1 VDADGRAVSFIH
13 SLAFT
18 FGAKFTVPGTGV
30 VLNNRLGRGAYLLPG
45 HPNEV
50 KPRRKPLHTLN
61 AWIVTDDAGA
71 LKHIGNTPGGD
82 GQVQWNMQLISHVL
96 DHGRDAAEAVAASR
110 FTVFPGSDADV
121 IGAPD
126 ELRVEPSLPG
136 AVRDELAALGHRI
149 VVQPELGAG
158 GSAQLISVDDRGVL
172 IGAADPRQEGV
183 ALGVD

>member
-1 VDADGRAVSFIH
+1 
-13 SLAFT
+13 
-18 FGAKFTVPGTGV
+18 
-30 VLNNRLGRGAYLLPG
+30 
-45 HPNEV
+45 
-50 KPRRKPLHTLN
+50 
-61 AWIVTDDAGA
+61 
-71 LKHIGNTPGGD
+71 
-82 GQVQWNMQLISHVL
+82 MQLISHVL

-121 IGAPD
+121 VGAPD

-149 VVQPELGAG
+149 VVQPDLGAG

-183 ALGVD
+183 ALGVE